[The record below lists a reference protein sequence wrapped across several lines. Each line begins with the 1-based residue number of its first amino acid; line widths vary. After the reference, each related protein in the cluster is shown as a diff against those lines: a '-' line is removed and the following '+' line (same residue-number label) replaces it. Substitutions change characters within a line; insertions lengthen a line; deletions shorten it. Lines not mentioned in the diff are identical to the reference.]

1 MGVNPVTGDRN
12 VEMYLRK
19 TKRGLQLK
27 ANARAGKE
35 RRIGSVDRRVGL
47 ADRKVG
53 QERRSGQ
60 DRRKIDFGER
70 PKLVT
75 TGKHSWTAQERLKR
89 ITMTRKQFETLNEPK
104 PKDAKRGLATAE
116 FEQTVNFKN
125 RRDPK
130 YQYWPNDRRQQ
141 QPVTG
146 RRLSK
151 GRRATDKK

>member
-1 MGVNPVTGDRN
+1 MPARKPVQKPIGRRSGTDRRIKQVEPTLMGVNPVTGDRN

-60 DRRKIDFGER
+60 DRRKIAASECDFARKNKLHEKFGE
-70 PKLVT
+70 
-75 TGKHSWTAQERLKR
+75 
-89 ITMTRKQFETLNEPK
+89 
-104 PKDAKRGLATAE
+104 
-116 FEQTVNFKN
+116 
-125 RRDPK
+125 
-130 YQYWPNDRRQQ
+130 
-141 QPVTG
+141 
-146 RRLSK
+146 
-151 GRRATDKK
+151 